1 MKILHIMTDG
11 PAELPQ
17 RICEA
22 QADENEI
29 EIVDLSREDVPYDAV
44 IDAIAAC
51 DKVVS
56 W

>member
-22 QADENEI
+22 QSDENEI
-29 EIVDLSREDVPYDAV
+29 EIVDVSYDTV
-44 IDAIAAC
+44 IDAISAC